1 MTISQAAAQSVRTIP
16 DARTGAGIPLTFGEY
31 WRGPILPSWGSQDRE
46 RILRRY
52 DRYEYNSLW
61 QGAVAGLARRTA
73 VTPWEIR
80 APAGKDA
87 AHYQD
92 VFRNAWEGRG
102 WDQLIKATV
111 RDFCRHDRG
120 AFWEIVG
127 PGDPLGPRL
136 LGQVTGIG
144 LLDPLRCTPTGDP
157 FYPVLYFNTAGELHL
172 MHKSRVVRFVD
183 APDSDED
190 HPGVGLCALSRSI
203 AICTRELRMGRYV
216 DVALDDE
223 PPPGIA
229 VLENILEQDI
239 MSEARKLRE
248 RMRMDTPDMYGRTVF
263 LHPAEGS
270 QDADVKMI
278 PYSQPPDKFDFRE
291 YTELD
296 ARVIAL
302 ELGVDPQDVYPL
314 SGGQMGTGT
323 QSEIMAAKGKGN
335 ALAEQRT
342 MITRIANDLLPEDF
356 EFTFQ
361 FRDDEQDGQ
370 QAATRL
376 ANVQA
381 IQTVAGNLSAQEVR
395 RFLVAVDDVFQD
407 ILTDDAG
414 RVTTLDDADPQS
426 AEQVA
431 GDETPIDDTPAVAAP
446 SEDTPAVEA
455 PAAPTFAD
463 RVAAIRQQRSH
474 SKAWAA
480 TRMQFVSNV
489 ADLLRGGLDSEIR
502 RRRFVTV
509 MRAHLQRLG
518 LDAFR
523 DGLEAGGVSREDF
536 DDRDLKAVQT
546 YLADQSQYIAG
557 FADDVYTGKIGPDAV
572 TYRAG
577 LWANKSLRGFFNLGQ
592 ASAAWNAPHKWALG
606 PTEEHCR
613 TKGGSVGCLNL
624 SGQVHR
630 LRDWRGR
637 KLVPGSDALTC
648 KGFQCA
654 CTLTLAQGERASGRF

>member
-1 MTISQAAAQSVRTIP
+1 MSTTQAAVQTVQTLP
-16 DARTGAGIPLTFGEY
+16 DARARASLVFGEY
-31 WRGPILPSWGSQDRE
+31 WRGPILPSWGSQERE
-46 RILRRY
+46 YVLRRY

-61 QGAVAGLARRTA
+61 QGAVAGLARRIA
-73 VTPWEIR
+73 VTPWRIR
-80 APAGKDA
+80 APAGKDVA
-87 AHYQD
+87 YYQD
-92 VFRNAWEGRG
+92 VFRNAWFGRG
-102 WDQLIKATV
+102 WDQFIKATV

-120 AFWEIVG
+120 AFWEVIG

-136 LGQVTGIG
+136 LGQVTGLS
-144 LLDPLRCTPTGDP
+144 LLDPLRCIPTGDP
-157 FYPVLYFNTAGELHL
+157 FYPVLYFNTDGELHL
-172 MHKSRVVRFVD
+172 LHESRVVRFVD

-190 HPGVGLCALSRSI
+190 HPGVGLCALSRAI
-203 AICTRELRMGRYV
+203 AVCTRELRMGRYV

-229 VLENILEQDI
+229 VLKNILEQDV

-248 RMRMDTPDMYGRTVF
+248 RLRMDTPDMYGRTVF

-302 ELGVDPQDVYPL
+302 ELGLDPQDVYPL

-342 MITRIANDLLPEDF
+342 MITRALNNLLPTDF

-361 FRDDEQDGQ
+361 FRDDEQDSQ
-370 QAATRL
+370 QASTRL

-381 IQTVAGNLSAQEVR
+381 IQTVAGSLSAQEMR

-426 AEQVA
+426 AGQIA
-431 GDETPIDDTPAVAAP
+431 GDDTPLDDAPALPAA
-446 SEDTPAVEA
+446 DAPA
-455 PAAPTFAD
+455 AAPTFAD
-463 RVAAIRQQRSH
+463 RVAAVRQQRSH
-474 SKAWAA
+474 SKAWAN
-480 TRMQFVSNV
+480 TRAQFVANV
-489 ADLLRGGLDSEIR
+489 ADLLRGGLDSDIR
-502 RRRFVTV
+502 RQRFVVV

-546 YLADQSQYIAG
+546 YLAEQSQYIRS
-557 FADDVYTGKIGPDAV
+557 FADDVYSGKISPNAV
-572 TYRAG
+572 MYRAS
-577 LWANKSLRGFFNLGQ
+577 LWANKSLRGFYNLGQ
-592 ASAAWNAPHKWALG
+592 ASAAWNAPHRWMLG

-613 TKGGSVGCLNL
+613 TKDGSIGCLNL

-630 LRDWRGR
+630 LRDWRKR
-637 KLVPGSDALTC
+637 NLVPGSDALTC
-648 KGFQCA
+648 KGYQCA
-654 CTLTLAQGERASGRF
+654 CRLMLALGERASGRF